1 MTPSPKALL
10 LAGRT
15 VVSVGGADARSFL
28 QGLITNDI
36 DKVTPDRAIYAALL
50 TPQGKY
56 LHDFFIAEGADALL
70 LDCAAD
76 GVDDLI
82 RRLRMYKLRSDV
94 SIDDRT
100 GDFQVY
106 AVLGGWA
113 DGPGASP
120 GDAQAVGGGIAFT
133 DPRMAALGARL
144 ILPAGAEPDMA
155 DGAFEDYER
164 LRLSLGVPDGPRDIE
179 AERTLILEADMD
191 ELNGVDFHKG
201 CYVGQEL
208 TARMKHRG
216 KVRKKLVPVEVSG
229 PLPDPG
235 TAVTVGGKTI
245 GAIRSGFD
253 GQAMAL
259 IRLEDLDGVEWAEC
273 GAARVKP
280 RIPDWLEQ

>member
-1 MTPSPKALL
+1 MNSGPTVIP
-10 LAGRT
+10 LAGRA
-15 VVSVGGADARSFL
+15 VVSVAGSDARAFL

-36 DKVTPDRAIYAALL
+36 EKVTPDRAIYAALL

-56 LHDFFIAEGADALL
+56 LHDFFITELDGALL

-82 RRLRMYKLRSDV
+82 RRLTMYKLRSDV
-94 SIDDRT
+94 SIDDRA
-100 GDFQVY
+100 GDFQVH
-106 AVLGGWA
+106 AVPGDWT

-120 GDAQAVGGGIAFT
+120 GDAKAVAGGTAFT

-144 ILPAGAEPDMA
+144 ILPAGTAPDMA
-155 DGAFEDYER
+155 IGEFEDYER
-164 LRLSLGVPDGPRDIE
+164 LRLSLGIPDGPRDIE
-179 AERTLILEADMD
+179 VERTLILEADID

-235 TAVTVGGKTI
+235 AAITVDGKTI
-245 GAIRSGFD
+245 GAIRSGLD
-253 GQAMAL
+253 SQAMAL
-259 IRLEDLDGVEWAEC
+259 IRLEDLDGVEWADC
-273 GAARVKP
+273 GAARVRP
-280 RIPDWLEQ
+280 RIPNWLNR

>member
-1 MTPSPKALL
+1 MTPSPKALS

-15 VVSVGGADARSFL
+15 VVSVGGPDARSFL

-36 DKVTPDRAIYAALL
+36 IKATLGRAIYAALL

-56 LHDFFIAEGADALL
+56 LHDFFIVEYADALL
-70 LDCAAD
+70 LDCAAG

-82 RRLRMYKLRSDV
+82 RRLRMYKLRAEV
-94 SIDDRT
+94 TIEDRT
-100 GDFQVY
+100 DDFQVY

-113 DGPGASP
+113 EGPGASP
-120 GDAQAVGGGIAFT
+120 GDAKEVGDGIAFT

-144 ILPAGAEPDMA
+144 ILPAGAAPDMA
-155 DGAFEDYER
+155 SGEFEDYER

-179 AERTLILEADMD
+179 AERTLILEADID
-191 ELNGVDFHKG
+191 ELNGVDFDKG

-216 KVRKKLVPVEVSG
+216 KVRKKLIPVEVSG

-235 TAVTVGGKTI
+235 TAITVGGKTI

-259 IRLEDLDGVEWAEC
+259 IRLEDLDGIESAEC
-273 GAARVKP
+273 GDARVRP
-280 RIPDWLEQ
+280 RIPDWLER

>member
-1 MTPSPKALL
+1 MTPSPKAHL

-15 VVSVGGADARSFL
+15 VVSVGGPDARSFL

-36 DKVTPDRAIYAALL
+36 HKATLSRAIYAALL

-56 LHDFFIAEGADALL
+56 LHDFFIIEFDGALL

-82 RRLRMYKLRSDV
+82 RRLTMYKLRSDV

-100 GDFQVY
+100 GDLQVY

-120 GDAQAVGGGIAFT
+120 GDAKAVGDGIAFT

-144 ILPAGAEPDMA
+144 ILPAGTAPDMA
-155 DGAFEDYER
+155 TGEFEDYER

-179 AERTLILEADMD
+179 VERTLILEADLD

-216 KVRKKLVPVEVSG
+216 KVRKKLIPVEVSG
-229 PLPDPG
+229 PLPEPG
-235 TAVTVGGKTI
+235 AAITVDGKAI
-245 GAIRSGFD
+245 GAIRSGLD

-273 GAARVKP
+273 GEARVKP
-280 RIPDWLEQ
+280 RIPDWLDR